1 MMPTNADRFE
11 GAHRRPIGSPIGVK
25 ICGIRERSAFDAAC
39 EAGAD
44 WIGFVFFA
52 RSPRCV
58 TPQTVATLLRS
69 EKKARPQTV
78 GLFVKADDST
88 IERTLSVADL
98 DILQIYDTPAR
109 ALEIRQ
115 KFKRPVWLSCAVTTP
130 IDLPENTML
139 DGYVIEPRAPADAAL
154 PGGNGITL
162 DWSLLRH
169 WQAPSPWMLA
179 GGLTPDN
186 VARALAMSHAPAVD
200 VSSGVETAP
209 GEKSPELVR
218 NFIKNVR
225 GYCAANKR

>member
-1 MMPTNADRFE
+1 MMPTATDRS
-11 GAHRRPIGSPIGVK
+11 GNTQDRSIGPPVGVK
-25 ICGIRERSAFDAAC
+25 ICGIKERSAFDEAC

-44 WIGFVFFA
+44 WIGFVFFT
-52 RSPRCV
+52 RSPRFM
-58 TPQTVATLLRS
+58 TPQAVATLLNS

-98 DILQIYDTPAR
+98 DILQIYDTPSR

-115 KFKRPVWLSCAVTTP
+115 KFGRPVWLSCAVTTP
-130 IDLPENTML
+130 SDLPESTRL

-154 PGGNGITL
+154 PGGNGTTM
-162 DWSLLRH
+162 DWSLLRY
-169 WQAPSPWMLA
+169 WQAPTSWMLA

-186 VARALAMSHAPAVD
+186 VAQALAISHAPAVD

-209 GEKSPELVR
+209 GEKSPELIR

>member
-1 MMPTNADRFE
+1 MMRTAADRSE
-11 GAHRRPIGSPIGVK
+11 RAQDRPNGSPVGVK
-25 ICGIRERSAFDAAC
+25 ICGISERSAFDAAC
-39 EAGAD
+39 EAGAN

-52 RSPRCV
+52 RSPRFV
-58 TPQTVATLLRS
+58 TPQAVATMLNS

-88 IERTLSVADL
+88 IERTLSAADL
-98 DILQIYDTPAR
+98 DILQIYDTPSR

-115 KFKRPVWLSCAVTTP
+115 KFGRPVWLSCAVTTP
-130 IDLPENTML
+130 SDLPESTKM

-186 VARALAMSHAPAVD
+186 VAHALAMSHAPAVD

-209 GEKSPELVR
+209 GEKSAELVR